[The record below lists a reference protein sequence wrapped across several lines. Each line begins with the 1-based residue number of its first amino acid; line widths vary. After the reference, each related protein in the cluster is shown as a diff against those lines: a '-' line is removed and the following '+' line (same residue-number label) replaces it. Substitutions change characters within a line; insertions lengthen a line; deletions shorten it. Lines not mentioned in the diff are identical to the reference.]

1 MNRRSFITMPLA
13 ALVAALASR
22 DSVAALIPPFFVN
35 CVVALGFVGPGVEN
49 QIQVAR
55 MWHTIGTG
63 FFYGK
68 LLKDDPDITKRM
80 YSVFLVTAKHVIDG
94 YDVIQKEHPEYGKD
108 SR

>member
-1 MNRRSFITMPLA
+1 MPLA

-22 DSVAALIPPFFVN
+22 DSVAALIPSFFVN

-80 YSVFLVTAKHVIDG
+80 YSVSHC
-94 YDVIQKEHPEYGKD
+94 
-108 SR
+108 